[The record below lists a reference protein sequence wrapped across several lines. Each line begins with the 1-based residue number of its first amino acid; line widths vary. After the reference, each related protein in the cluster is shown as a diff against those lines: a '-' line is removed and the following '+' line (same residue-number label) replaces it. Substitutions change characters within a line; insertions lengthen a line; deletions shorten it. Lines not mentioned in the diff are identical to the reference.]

1 MSDLEVLRHRLCG
14 LQEHV
19 LGALVES
26 RAAAG
31 GPLTD
36 VVGRT
41 VADVTYRL
49 DRIADA
55 VLLPWFERE
64 WPATEAVTVVSE
76 GLDEPVLVGAG
87 EPQWTCIVD
96 TVDGTRGLM
105 FDKRSAWTLAGL
117 APAGGTLADVS
128 VAVMTE
134 LPTTKHW
141 ASDRYSV
148 VRGAGRRGI
157 VGERFDVRAPGLR
170 REPLVPVPST
180 AVDLRHGFA
189 SFARFL
195 PQGKAL
201 LARFEERV
209 WEELYGIPVPA
220 DLPIF
225 EDQYLAT
232 GGQFHELLTGRDRL
246 LGDVRP
252 LALAALGFAPDL
264 VCHPYDCCTALIL
277 EEAGCVLVTPWGDR
291 LDVPLDTT
299 TPVSWVGVAN
309 RELADRVLPAVHAA
323 VGECFP
329 GQKGSGAG
337 KSKASTAR
345 AGRASDE

>member
-1 MSDLEVLRHRLCG
+1 MMTAMSDPEVLRHRLCG

-19 LGALVES
+19 LRAVLES
-26 RAAAG
+26 RAEAG
-31 GPLTD
+31 RELTG

-41 VADVTYRL
+41 VADVSYGL
-49 DRIADA
+49 DGVADA
-55 VLLPWFERE
+55 VVLPWFERE
-64 WPATEAVTVVSE
+64 WPATEPVLVVSE
-76 GLDEPVLVGAG
+76 GLDEPVLVGVG

-105 FDKRSAWTLAGL
+105 FDKRAAWSLAAL
-117 APAGGTLADVS
+117 APAGGTLAR
-128 VAVMTE
+128 VAVAAMTE
-134 LPTTKHW
+134 LPTTKQW

-148 VRGAGRRGI
+148 VRGAGRGGI
-157 VGERFDVRAPGLR
+157 VGERFDVRAPELR
-170 REPLVPVPST
+170 RRPLVPAPSAAT
-180 AVDLRHGFA
+180 DLRHGFA

-209 WEELYGIPVPA
+209 WEELYGVPVPP

-225 EDQYLAT
+225 DDQYLAT

-252 LALAALGFAPDL
+252 LALAALGVAPDL
-264 VCHPYDCCTALIL
+264 VCHPYDCCTALII
-277 EEAGCVLVTPWGDR
+277 EEAGCVLVTPWGDP

-299 TPVSWVGVAN
+299 TPVSWIGVAN
-309 RELADRVLPAVHAA
+309 QELADRVLPAVYAA
-323 VGECFP
+323 VAECFP
-329 GQKGSGAG
+329 S
-337 KSKASTAR
+337 SR
-345 AGRASDE
+345 

>member
-1 MSDLEVLRHRLCG
+1 MMTAMSDLEVLRHRLCG

-19 LGALVES
+19 LRAVLAARVEP
-26 RAAAG
+26 G
-31 GPLTD
+31 GPLTN

-41 VADVTYRL
+41 AADLSYGL
-49 DRIADA
+49 DRVADA

-64 WPATEAVTVVSE
+64 WPATEAVVVVSE

-105 FDKRSAWTLAGL
+105 FDKRAAWTLAAL

-128 VAVMTE
+128 VASMTE
-134 LPTTKHW
+134 LPTTKQW

-148 VRGAGRRGI
+148 VRGAGRAGI
-157 VGERFDVRAPGLR
+157 VGERFDVRSPGLR
-170 REPLVPVPST
+170 RQPQVPVPSPAT
-180 AVDLRHGFA
+180 DLRHGFA

-195 PQGKAL
+195 PPGKAL
-201 LARFEERV
+201 VARFEERV
-209 WEELYGIPVPA
+209 WEELYGTPVPA

-225 EDQYLAT
+225 DDQYLAT

-252 LALAALGFAPDL
+252 LALAALGVAPDL

-277 EEAGCVLVTPWGDR
+277 EEAGCVLVTPWGDP

-299 TPVSWVGVAN
+299 TSVSWIGVAN
-309 RELADRVLPAVHAA
+309 RPLADRVLPAVYAA
-323 VGECFP
+323 ARECFP
-329 GQKGSGAG
+329 RSP
-337 KSKASTAR
+337 
-345 AGRASDE
+345 